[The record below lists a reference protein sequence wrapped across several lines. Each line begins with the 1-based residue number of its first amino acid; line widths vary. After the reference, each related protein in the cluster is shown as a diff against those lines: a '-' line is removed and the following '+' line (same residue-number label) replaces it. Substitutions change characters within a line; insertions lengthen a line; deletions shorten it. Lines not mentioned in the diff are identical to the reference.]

1 MPNIREHERDT
12 ENVNER
18 DGVRETVID
27 NGKRLEAVASDQA
40 TANDQAGDNNDWAE
54 KAFDDDDTGSIN
66 SSEDED
72 ERVRCPEFNEKTGM
86 SNP

>member
-40 TANDQAGDNNDWAE
+40 AANGQAGDNNDWAE
-54 KAFDDDDTGSIN
+54 KALDNDDTRSIN
-66 SSEDED
+66 SLEDED
-72 ERVRCPEFNEKTGM
+72 ERVRC
-86 SNP
+86 